1 MEVKWSSDCHCKI
14 IFSGGRIGNTRPSS
28 ETETRKSARSGSSS
42 TGHRP
47 ENTFRLFFSLI
58 NSVSFQLLLLLSTGF
73 ENVHRDGTKYCSRI
87 FGKFI
92 FPLKAIFYRHIFAPK
107 CWVKKLENFA
117 TDQYNFLPIMW
128 RKLSAKKSW
137 CIICS

>member
-47 ENTFRLFFSLI
+47 ENTFRLFYYP
-58 NSVSFQLLLLLSTGF
+58 QG
-73 ENVHRDGTKYCSRI
+73 
-87 FGKFI
+87 
-92 FPLKAIFYRHIFAPK
+92 LKMYIEMGRNIVREY
-107 CWVKKLENFA
+107 LENLYF
-117 TDQYNFLPIMW
+117 
-128 RKLSAKKSW
+128 R
-137 CIICS
+137 